1 MAVEVLLRRSIESLG
16 KVGEVVRVRPG
27 YARNYLFPQG
37 LAVTP
42 SAENLRLVEKDKVV
56 EAEIEAER
64 AKERAELLG
73 KLEGV
78 SVTIEAKANPE
89 GHLFGSVGPKQ
100 IADALVAKGFPIHE
114 RQVRIEP
121 LKALGEYDVK
131 LHLAADAEATAK
143 VWVVEEISGE
153 MAASMA
159 ASGRPTEAAKAEK
172 PAAAPEKGAQA
183 PKPGSEKP
191 AAKAAAPKSAEK
203 AEKAPA
209 KAEKS
214 AAKAEKP
221 AKGEKPGK
229 GGK

>member
-27 YARNYLFPQG
+27 YARNFLFPQG
-37 LAVTP
+37 LAVVP
-42 SAENLRLVEKDKVV
+42 SAENQRLVEKDKVV
-56 EAEIEAER
+56 EAAVEAER
-64 AKERAELLG
+64 AKERAELMG

-100 IADALVAKGFPIHE
+100 IADALVAKGFPINE
-114 RQVRIEP
+114 RQVRLEP
-121 LKALGEYDVK
+121 LKALGEYEVK
-131 LHLAADAEATAK
+131 LHLGADAESMVK
-143 VWVVEEISGE
+143 VWVVEEISAD

-159 ASGRPTEAAKAEK
+159 AGKAPASTATGEK
-172 PAAAPEKGAQA
+172 PAAGEKTG
-183 PKPGSEKP
+183 KP
-191 AAKAAAPKSAEK
+191 AAEKAAAPKG
-203 AEKAPA
+203 A

-214 AAKAEKP
+214 APAAEKPAAPAKAEKP

-229 GGK
+229 GAR